1 MIGSAM
7 TQALREWAAEGGPS
21 FTAEL
26 LTDAPEPHDLCQAAS
41 WRTRFALACEVGPTS
56 TVKALAET
64 LNDWLSSD
72 RFHSAVVLDAELSA
86 DGRLARF
93 EVVVWHPGAMA
104 RRLQIDLRGDEGR
117 RASPSNTAKPLRK

>member
-64 LNDWLSSD
+64 LNDWLSGS

-86 DGRLARF
+86 GDRQALF
-93 EVVVWHPGAMA
+93 QVIVWHPGRVEKAA
-104 RRLQIDLRGDEGR
+104 D
-117 RASPSNTAKPLRK
+117 ASDREPPAT